1 MYSTHAPMT
10 AKACCILA
18 HWACAAGA
26 TGPVAEWALAPGN
39 STGNYQRLIDTL
51 LKRRGLADVQEGT
64 LSLPLQRRKF
74 TPRRV
79 TPVPVRFLHES
90 LHEEVRAVSKDELR
104 RKMQAKEMPRAWHSH
119 PVVQRVPPGELVIP
133 TALYTDAA
141 AYGGQAAGRG
151 KSVVVISLVNLLTKT
166 RHFGIVLRKHLLCK
180 CGCGGWCSLYRALA
194 LTHWSCRALADGVW
208 PRTDLDQQAWGDF
221 RAEHAGESLGF
232 RAAVLYLMMDWE
244 AVCQTLGV
252 PTWQHLV
259 HPCPLCNA
267 DADRLHLYRNQIQA
281 KSTSARCVLFCLAI
295 ENEIFW
301 ASP

>member
-1 MYSTHAPMT
+1 MPGKRRRHQSVPYDDVDPEITRTKREAGEMLLRELQLMYSTHAPMT

-79 TPVPVRFLHES
+79 TPVPARFLHES

-166 RHFGIVLRKHLLCK
+166 RHFGTVLRKP
-180 CGCGGWCSLYRALA
+180 SQNSTRY
-194 LTHWSCRALADGVW
+194 
-208 PRTDLDQQAWGDF
+208 PRSTPGTVSNAVDL
-221 RAEHAGESLGF
+221 R
-232 RAAVLYLMMDWE
+232 
-244 AVCQTLGV
+244 
-252 PTWQHLV
+252 
-259 HPCPLCNA
+259 
-267 DADRLHLYRNQIQA
+267 
-281 KSTSARCVLFCLAI
+281 
-295 ENEIFW
+295 
-301 ASP
+301 